1 MKCPFR
7 WMRRMRTP
15 HCWTGHW
22 LFFGRKKRDALKKRV
37 QTLFSIRRWK
47 AIWVSSAF
55 NASQAFDIF
64 FFVTDQKRFIR
75 LKKGQKN
82 KALAARQQGFG
93 LPCYHSTRG
102 SYRSHMTVLWKSH
115 GTILEKIRSHRSC
128 MKVTRKS
135 HDATTLFYRSSEL
148 SSFWYSSSG
157 SFCFAAASSP
167 TTISSM
173 CCFWYERISQ

>member
-7 WMRRMRTP
+7 WMRRMRTL

-37 QTLFSIRRWK
+37 QTLFSIRGWK

-55 NASQAFDIF
+55 NASQAFDVF

-75 LKKGQKN
+75 LKRTKN
-82 KALAARQQGFG
+82 KALAAIQQGFD

-115 GTILEKIRSHRSC
+115 RLIFEKIRSHRSR

-135 HDATTLFYRSSEL
+135 YDATTLFYHSSKL
-148 SSFWYSSSG
+148 SNFWYSSSG

-167 TTISSM
+167 DASSSM
-173 CCFWYERISQ
+173 CCFRYEQMSQ